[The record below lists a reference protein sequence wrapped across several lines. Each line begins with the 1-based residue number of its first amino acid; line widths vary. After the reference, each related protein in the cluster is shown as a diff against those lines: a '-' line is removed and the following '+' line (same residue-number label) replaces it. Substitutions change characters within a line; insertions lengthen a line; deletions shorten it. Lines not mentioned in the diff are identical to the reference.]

1 MVTISSTPRLW
12 QYGSEI
18 GALRTVRHYGTSS
31 LLCTV
36 RLDSFFWA
44 LTLKTDVSSCRL
56 NPGRHDGLHERAKRH
71 LRPRKTQRPH
81 LRPMVVA
88 HGPRLRPSG
97 RRNRSPASRLPG
109 IRHRNRA
116 GSGMGSQIPR
126 YDKSKVTKIYG
137 IEPTANLHG
146 ALRTKVRQCGLES
159 VYEIVPCGIE
169 DVAGLR
175 KHGISLASADTV
187 MSMQVLCSVPE
198 PEEMVR
204 RLYALLKPG
213 GQMIVYEHVRSKD
226 WVSRFV
232 QSEFPLPLLLH
243 IWSCLMSRVRMLT
256 EARRC
261 I

>member
-1 MVTISSTPRLW
+1 MSPVAVLILVDMLVFMKGPSDIFDLGKLKDRIFGQWWLRMGPAF
-12 QYGSEI
+12 
-18 GALRTVRHYGTSS
+18 ALRDEETV
-31 LLCTV
+31 V
-36 RLDSFFWA
+36 
-44 LTLKTDVSSCRL
+44 
-56 NPGRHDGLHERAKRH
+56 
-71 LRPRKTQRPH
+71 PH
-81 LRPMVVA
+81 LVSLASGIVIEL
-88 HGPRLRPSG
+88 GP
-97 RRNRSPASRLPG
+97 
-109 IRHRNRA
+109 
-116 GSGMGSQIPR
+116 GMGSQIPR

-137 IEPTANLHG
+137 IEPTANLHD
-146 ALRTKVRQCGLES
+146 ALRTKVRQCGLEG

-204 RLYALLKPG
+204 RLYALLKLG

-256 EARRC
+256 EVRRC